1 MKLQQLHV
9 MEKSKQQRTLRWGGL
24 GGWRGDRGRGRGKRK
39 LESVASRK
47 EVSGEG
53 HILL

>member
-9 MEKSKQQRTLRWGGL
+9 MEKSKQQRTLRRGAGAGG
-24 GGWRGDRGRGRGKRK
+24 GGAGERQEET
-39 LESVASRK
+39 LESVGS
-47 EVSGEG
+47 EEEG